1 MGKAILFVR
10 ERRKVEE
17 GEKKPRFAFV
27 GSVGTDLRIK
37 TKHVRKKEIEQIAEM
52 ICAEVVYLEAGK
64 QGEEVEIE
72 EEEEQEQE

>member
-37 TKHVRKKEIEQIAEM
+37 IKHIRKKEIEQIAGM
-52 ICAEVVYLEAGK
+52 IGAEVVYLEAGK
-64 QGEEVEIE
+64 NEEEVEIE
-72 EEEEQEQE
+72 EEEE

>member
-37 TKHVRKKEIEQIAEM
+37 IKHVRKKEIEQIASM
-52 ICAEVVYLEAGK
+52 IGAEVVYLEAGK
-64 QGEEVEIE
+64 QEEEEVGIE
-72 EEEEQEQE
+72 EEE

>member
-10 ERRKVEE
+10 ERRKIEE

-37 TKHVRKKEIEQIAEM
+37 IKHIRKKELEQIAGM
-52 ICAEVVYLEAGK
+52 IGAEVVYLEAGK
-64 QGEEVEIE
+64 HEEDEIEVGEEE
-72 EEEEQEQE
+72 

>member
-37 TKHVRKKEIEQIAEM
+37 IKHVRKKEIEQIANM
-52 ICAEVVYLEAGK
+52 IGAEVVYLEAGK
-64 QGEEVEIE
+64 QEEEEIEIE
-72 EEEEQEQE
+72 EEE

>member
-37 TKHVRKKEIEQIAEM
+37 IKHIRKKEIEQIASM
-52 ICAEVVYLEAGK
+52 IGAEVVYLEAGK
-64 QGEEVEIE
+64 NEEEVEIE
-72 EEEEQEQE
+72 EEIETEEE

>member
-10 ERRKVEE
+10 ERRKVEK

-37 TKHVRKKEIEQIAEM
+37 VKHIRKNEIEQIAGM
-52 ICAEVVYLEAGK
+52 IGAEIVYLEAGK
-64 QGEEVEIE
+64 HEEDDVVENE
-72 EEEEQEQE
+72 EIDE

>member
-10 ERRKVEE
+10 ERRKVEK

-37 TKHVRKKEIEQIAEM
+37 VKHIRKMEIEQIAGM
-52 ICAEVVYLEAGK
+52 IGAEVVCLEAGK
-64 QGEEVEIE
+64 HEEDDEVENE
-72 EEEEQEQE
+72 EADE

>member
-10 ERRKVEE
+10 ERRKVEK

-37 TKHVRKKEIEQIAEM
+37 VKHIRKNEIEQIAGM
-52 ICAEVVYLEAGK
+52 IGAEVVYLEAGK
-64 QGEEVEIE
+64 HEEDDEVENE
-72 EEEEQEQE
+72 EIDE

>member
-10 ERRKVEE
+10 ERRKIEE

-37 TKHVRKKEIEQIAEM
+37 IKHIRKKELEQIASM
-52 ICAEVVYLEAGK
+52 IGAEVVYLEAGK
-64 QGEEVEIE
+64 HE
-72 EEEEQEQE
+72 EEEIEVGEEE